1 MKFNSPFGTPPQ
13 LNQISIKI
21 DTKIVFV
28 SDVFVDQYV
37 GGAELTTEALI
48 SKSPVPVQKI
58 LSKDITMDL
67 LEQGYQQHWVFGNFA
82 AMDMTLIPTIVA
94 NLSYSVLEYDY
105 KYCRYRSPEK
115 HAYAEQKA
123 CDCETSQHGKMI
135 SAFFYGAKSLWW
147 MSENQVDHYADL
159 FSFLREKKNTVLSS
173 VFDDEFFVRIKNL
186 RKQNKNFERKGWIVL
201 GSNSWIKGA
210 QDAENW
216 CKQQGHDYEVV
227 WGLPYEQVLEK
238 LARSEGF
245 VFLPPGMDTCP
256 RMVIEAKLLGCK
268 LHLNDYVM
276 HKDEE
281 WFDTDNLTEIE
292 EYLYSSRDLFWRA
305 ILEEADHKPTIS
317 GYMTTRDCI
326 EQQYPWRACIDSMIK
341 FCDEVVVVDGGS
353 TDGTWE
359 ELEKWDEQEEKLK
372 VYKVERDWTHKRFAV
387 FDGAQKAEAR
397 KKCTMEYCW
406 QMDAD
411 EVVPGDAGEKIVN
424 FCRSWP
430 QMVDLVCLPVV
441 EFWGS
446 EEKVRVDVNPWK
458 WRLSKN
464 LPHITHGI
472 PAELRQYDVN
482 GDLYSSPGTD
492 GCDYVHTD
500 TGARIFHASFYN
512 DQAHSTRIHA
522 LNGNESAL
530 KAYEEWLQNCVNLL
544 PSVKHYS
551 WVDIARKIKTYKEY
565 WQRHW
570 ESLYNI
576 KQEDTAKNNMFFDK
590 SWSDVTDDE
599 IDELSQKLAQDT
611 GGHIFHSKID
621 WMKTTPSVR
630 IVTAANK

>member
-1 MKFNSPFGTPPQ
+1 MKFNSPFGTEPDS
-13 LNQISIKI
+13 NQISINSDAKI
-21 DTKIVFV
+21 IFV

-58 LSKDITMDL
+58 LSKDITVAL
-67 LEQGYQQHWVFGNFA
+67 LEQGHQKHWVFGNFA
-82 AMDMTLIPTIVA
+82 SMSTELIPTIVA
-94 NLSYSVLEYDY
+94 NLSYSILEYDY

-115 HAYAEQKA
+115 HAYAEKKP
-123 CDCETSQHGKMI
+123 CDCENSQRGKMI
-135 SAFFYGAKSLWW
+135 SAFYYGAMSLWW
-147 MSENQVDHYADL
+147 MSEDQLEHYTAL

-186 RKQNKNFERKGWIVL
+186 REQNKNFERKGWIVL

-238 LARSEGF
+238 LARAEGF
-245 VFLPPGMDTCP
+245 VFLPTGMDTCP

-268 LHLNDYVM
+268 LHMNDYVM
-276 HKDEE
+276 HQDEE
-281 WFDTDNLTEIE
+281 WFDTDNLTEVE
-292 EYLYSSRDLFWRA
+292 EYLYGSRELFWRG
-305 ILEEADHKPTIS
+305 ILAEADYRPTIS
-317 GYMTTRDCI
+317 GYTTTRNCI
-326 EQQYPWRACIDSMIK
+326 EHRYPWRACIKSMLR

-359 ELEKWDEQEEKLK
+359 ELEKWGEEEEKLK
-372 VYKVERDWTHKRFAV
+372 VHKVERDWAHKRFAV

-397 KKCTMEYCW
+397 KRCTMEYCW

-411 EVVPGDAGEKIVN
+411 ELAPDQVKGQIIN

-430 QMVDLVCLPVV
+430 QLVDLVSFPVV

-446 EEKVRVDVNPWK
+446 KEKVRVDVNPWK
-458 WRLSKN
+458 WRLSRN

-472 PAELRQYDVN
+472 PQELRKYDEDEN
-482 GDLYSSPGTD
+482 LYAGVGTD

-500 TGARIFHASFYN
+500 TGVRIAYASFYT
-512 DQAHSTRIHA
+512 DEADAVRRQALA
-522 LNGNESAL
+522 GDVPAL
-530 KAYEEWLQNCVNLL
+530 KNYQNWYQHMVNAL
-544 PSVKHYS
+544 PSVHHHS
-551 WVDIARKIKTYKEY
+551 WLDIGRKIHTYKNY
-565 WQRHW
+565 WQKHW

-576 KQEDTAKNNMFFDK
+576 TQEDTAKNNMFFNK
-590 SWSDVTDDE
+590 PWSE
-599 IDELSQKLAQDT
+599 ISEEDIDNLSSKLASEM
-611 GGHIFHSKID
+611 GGWIFHAPVDFSRP
-621 WMKTTPSVR
+621 TPHVKLN
-630 IVTAANK
+630 TD